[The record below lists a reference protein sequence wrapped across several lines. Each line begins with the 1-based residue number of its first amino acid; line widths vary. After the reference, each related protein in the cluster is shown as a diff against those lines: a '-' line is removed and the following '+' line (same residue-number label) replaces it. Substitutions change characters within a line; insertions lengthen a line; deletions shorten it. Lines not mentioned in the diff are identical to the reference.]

1 MRFRSIACTGLLLA
15 PFATLAADPAV
26 PQLSA
31 DECAVWQREQS
42 FARSVAEHDAAAFA
56 QHVGE
61 HAAFGASTREPTRGR
76 DAIARRWAPLIE
88 GKRMALR
95 WYPTRVTIAPGIP
108 DTAWSSG
115 PSLFEV
121 LDPGAGERY
130 HLGAFHSVAQG
141 RRRGVAGAVRRWRG
155 TAPGDGRRGGR
166 VHGRTRRMRYA
177 GRQAEPQLT
186 SRASRRPG
194 HMSPPAQ
201 GRMVCSR
208 STLGR
213 PP

>member
-1 MRFRSIACTGLLLA
+1 MRFRCFACISLLLA
-15 PFATLAADPAV
+15 PLAALAADPAV
-26 PQLSA
+26 PQLTP

-76 DAIARRWAPLIE
+76 DAIAKRWAALIE

-95 WYPTRVTIAPGIP
+95 WYPTRVTMAPGIP

-121 LDPGAGERY
+121 LDPAAKERY
-130 HLGAFHSVAQG
+130 HLGAFHSVWHKDAD
-141 RRRGVAGAVRRWRG
+141 GVWRVLFDDG
-155 TAPGDGRRGGR
+155 VEPRPATAEE
-166 VHGRTRRMRYA
+166 VAAFTA
-177 GRQAEPQLT
+177 GRAECDI
-186 SRASRRPG
+186 
-194 HMSPPAQ
+194 PA
-201 GRMVCSR
+201 GKPNPS
-208 STLGR
+208 
-213 PP
+213 